1 EDANSTGWRINTAGS
16 FNTFSDRRLKT
27 NIRDA
32 NIPIDYTKL
41 SQLKLQAFSFIDYVE
56 ALKKDDGKNK
66 KKTARL
72 KEKTQSIGYIAQDL
86 KAVFPNA
93 VMEDTL
99 GGDGYLLLDHNQ
111 LLYSMLEVIANQEKR
126 MQEMAVEIDLLQD
139 QIERLK

>member
-1 EDANSTGWRINTAGS
+1 
-16 FNTFSDRRLKT
+16 
-27 NIRDA
+27 
-32 NIPIDYTKL
+32 
-41 SQLKLQAFSFIDYVE
+41 
-56 ALKKDDGKNK
+56 
-66 KKTARL
+66 
-72 KEKTQSIGYIAQDL
+72 SIGYIAQDL